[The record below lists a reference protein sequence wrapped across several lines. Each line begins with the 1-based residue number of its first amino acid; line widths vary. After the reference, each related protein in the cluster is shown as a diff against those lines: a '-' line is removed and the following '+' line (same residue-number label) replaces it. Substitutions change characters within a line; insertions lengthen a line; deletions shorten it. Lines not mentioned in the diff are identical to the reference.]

1 MSLLKRIIF
10 IFFLLSPFSHT
21 FASVVTLVDSFQV
34 SNGDEHTTVRAGLSI
49 DTDREVGGVQFNN
62 DGTKMFV
69 RFYRDEGGETA
80 YSFIDEYDLSIP
92 FDASS
97 GTYAG
102 DDERCDLNHGLKGTI
117 GHNPFDFYFSNDGMY
132 FYFANRAVGGTL
144 KNNVLR
150 FDLTVPFDI
159 STCSYSQRTEHL

>member
-1 MSLLKRIIF
+1 MKKINRLVL
-10 IFFLLSPFSHT
+10 FLLFLFQISSSYG
-21 FASVVTLVDSFQV
+21 AVVTLVDNFQV

-49 DTDREVGGVQFNN
+49 NTDREVGGVQFNN

-69 RFYRDEGGETA
+69 RFYRDEGGETD

-102 DDERCDLNHGLKGTI
+102 DDERCDLNHGLIGTI
-117 GHNPFDFYFSNDGMY
+117 GVHF
-132 FYFANRAVGGTL
+132 VIT
-144 KNNVLR
+144 
-150 FDLTVPFDI
+150 
-159 STCSYSQRTEHL
+159 